1 LRYENVCIEGL
12 GHGIPEQIV
21 TSAELEKRVESIYKA
36 LSIEPGLLENL
47 VGVRE
52 RRWWPADYDYSDM
65 SVVAGQKVLENTG
78 IDKSEIQ
85 VLINTSI
92 CRDYIEPATA
102 SIIHHKLGLSPSCFS
117 FDMGN
122 ACLAF
127 INGIGVVAN
136 MIELG
141 QIDTGMVVAGECA
154 REINEAIIDELLSN
168 EPDFK
173 LFYQT
178 MGALSI
184 GGGSVAMI
192 LRSREKSATGKR
204 VLSGYSYCDTQH
216 HNLCVG
222 QRKWGRLQAKEMLLA
237 GLHCL
242 KQCWEGFLETSGWT
256 DADIDRYFTHQV
268 SNAHRSLGSQTI
280 GINMD
285 GRDYWTLDRLGNIG
299 PVSAPICMSMALE
312 EGFLKDGDKVCLL
325 GMGSGINATMM
336 AVQW

>member
-1 LRYENVCIEGL
+1 MHYKKVCIEGL
-12 GHGIPEQIV
+12 GHALPDQVV
-21 TSAELEKRVESIYKA
+21 TSAELEERVSSIYKA
-36 LSIEPGLLENL
+36 LNIQPGLLENL
-47 VGVRE
+47 VGVKE
-52 RRWWPADYDYSDM
+52 RRWWPEDYNYSDM
-65 SVVAGQKVLENTG
+65 SAEAGKKAIENTG
-78 IDKSEIQ
+78 VDKSEIQ

-102 SIIHHKLGLSPSCFS
+102 SIIHHKLGLSPTCFS

-127 INGIGVVAN
+127 INGISVVAN

-178 MGALSI
+178 MGALTI

-192 LRSREKSATGKR
+192 LRSREKSSTKKP
-204 VLSGYSYCDTQH
+204 VLAGYSYCDTQH

-242 KQCWEGFLETSGWT
+242 TQCWEGFQKASGWT
-256 DADIDRYFTHQV
+256 DKDIDKYFTHQV

-325 GMGSGINATMM
+325 GMGSGINATMLSI
-336 AVQW
+336 QW